1 MKKRRLKKV
10 PVVLLLFIMVG
21 IAVILSLFNTDNKQK
36 TNIQKEEQNN
46 VSEVKKDIN
55 EEKVVEEVKETKKT
69 MSIIMVGDALIH
81 DSIYNDAFIGNN
93 QYDFKKMFVDIE
105 PLIKDYDLK
114 YYNQETIIGGKDLGL
129 SNYPLFN
136 SPDEIGSDL
145 VSIGFNMVSLANNHS
160 LDKGERGLNYS
171 INFWNNQEGV
181 VIAGSYASWEDRDNI
196 KIHEMNGI
204 KYAFLSYTVST
215 NGLRLPE
222 GKEYLVNVY
231 SDELAKKDIE
241 SVRDKVD
248 VVIVAMH
255 WGNEYTH
262 TPTYE
267 QKRMAKYLSDLGVNL
282 IIGCHP
288 HVIQPIDYVGDTL
301 VIYSLGNFISSQKS
315 LGLAKIIGLM
325 VGVDIV
331 VDQEKVTFENLQSEL
346 LFTYDNRYKD
356 FKIIPFSNLNDEIL
370 NNYEQIRE
378 EYMNIVNAEVY
389 YD

>member
-1 MKKRRLKKV
+1 MAY
-10 PVVLLLFIMVG
+10 PW
-21 IAVILSLFNTDNKQK
+21 SL
-36 TNIQKEEQNN
+36 
-46 VSEVKKDIN
+46 
-55 EEKVVEEVKETKKT
+55 
-69 MSIIMVGDALIH
+69 
-81 DSIYNDAFIGNN
+81 YP
-93 QYDFKKMFVDIE
+93 Y
-105 PLIKDYDLK
+105 
-114 YYNQETIIGGKDLGL
+114 
-129 SNYPLFN
+129 YPLFN

-145 VSIGFNMVSLANNHS
+145 VDIGFNMVSLANNHS

-171 INFWNNQEGV
+171 VNFWNSQEGV
-181 VIAGSYASWEDRDNI
+181 VTAGSYASWEDRDNI

-215 NGLRLPE
+215 NGLYLPE

-241 SVRDKVD
+241 SIRDKVD

-267 QKRMAKYLSDLGVNL
+267 EKRIAQYLSSLGVNL

-288 HVIQPIDYVGDTL
+288 HVIQPVDYIGDTL
-301 VIYSLGNFISSQKS
+301 VIYSLGNFISSQRS

-325 VGVDIV
+325 VGLDIV
-331 VDQEKVTFENLQSEL
+331 VDQGKVTFENINYEL

-356 FKIIPFSNLNDEIL
+356 FKIIPFSNLNNDIL
-370 NNYEQIRE
+370 NNYEQIKE
-378 EYMNIVNAEVY
+378 EYMDIVESEVY
-389 YD
+389 YDWNKK

>member
-1 MKKRRLKKV
+1 
-10 PVVLLLFIMVG
+10 
-21 IAVILSLFNTDNKQK
+21 
-36 TNIQKEEQNN
+36 
-46 VSEVKKDIN
+46 
-55 EEKVVEEVKETKKT
+55 
-69 MSIIMVGDALIH
+69 
-81 DSIYNDAFIGNN
+81 
-93 QYDFKKMFVDIE
+93 
-105 PLIKDYDLK
+105 
-114 YYNQETIIGGKDLGL
+114 
-129 SNYPLFN
+129 
-136 SPDEIGSDL
+136 
-145 VSIGFNMVSLANNHS
+145 MVSLANNHS

-171 INFWNNQEGV
+171 VNFWNSQEGV
-181 VIAGSYASWEDRDNI
+181 VTAGSYASWEDRDNI

-215 NGLRLPE
+215 NGLYLPE

-241 SVRDKVD
+241 SIRDKVD

-267 QKRMAKYLSDLGVNL
+267 EKRIAQYLSSLGVNL

-288 HVIQPIDYVGDTL
+288 HVIQPVDYIGDTL
-301 VIYSLGNFISSQKS
+301 VIYSLGNFISSQRS

-325 VGVDIV
+325 VGLDIV
-331 VDQEKVTFENLQSEL
+331 VDQGKVTFENINYEL

-356 FKIIPFSNLNDEIL
+356 FKIIPFSNLNNDIL
-370 NNYEQIRE
+370 NNYEQIKE
-378 EYMNIVNAEVY
+378 EYMDIVESEVY

>member
-1 MKKRRLKKV
+1 MKKRRLKKL
-10 PVVLLLFIMVG
+10 PIFIMLLLVVGLVVG
-21 IAVILSLFNTDNKQK
+21 ITSL
-36 TNIQKEEQNN
+36 TNQSNN
-46 VSEVKKDIN
+46 S
-55 EEKVVEEVKETKKT
+55 EEKPENVKAQQEVVEEKEVIEEIKETKKT
-69 MSIIMVGDALIH
+69 MSLIMVGDALIH
-81 DSIYNDAFIGNN
+81 DSIYNDAAIGNN

-105 PLIKDYDLK
+105 PLIKDYDLR

-145 VSIGFNMVSLANNHS
+145 VDIGFNMVSLANNHS

-171 INFWNNQEGV
+171 VNFWNSQEGV
-181 VIAGSYASWEDRDNI
+181 VTAGSYASWEDRDNI

-215 NGLRLPE
+215 NGLYLPE

-241 SVRDKVD
+241 SIRDKVD

-267 QKRMAKYLSDLGVNL
+267 EKRIAQYLSSLGVNL

-288 HVIQPIDYVGDTL
+288 HVIQPVDYIGDTL
-301 VIYSLGNFISSQKS
+301 VIYSLGNFISSQRS

-325 VGVDIV
+325 VGLDIV
-331 VDQEKVTFENLQSEL
+331 VDQGKVTFENINYEL

-356 FKIIPFSNLNDEIL
+356 FKIIPFSNLNNDIL
-370 NNYEQIRE
+370 NNYEQIKE
-378 EYMNIVNAEVY
+378 EYMDIVESEVY

>member
-1 MKKRRLKKV
+1 MKKRRLKKL
-10 PVVLLLFIMVG
+10 PIFIMLLLVVGLVVG
-21 IAVILSLFNTDNKQK
+21 ITSL
-36 TNIQKEEQNN
+36 TNQSNNSKEKSEN
-46 VSEVKKDIN
+46 VKAQQE
-55 EEKVVEEVKETKKT
+55 VVEEKEVIEEIKETKKT
-69 MSIIMVGDALIH
+69 MSLIMVGDALIH
-81 DSIYNDAFIGNN
+81 DSIYNDAAIGNN

-105 PLIKDYDLK
+105 PLIKDYDLR

-145 VSIGFNMVSLANNHS
+145 VDIGFNMVSLANNHS

-171 INFWNNQEGV
+171 VNFWNSQEGV
-181 VIAGSYASWEDRDNI
+181 VTAGSYASWEDRDNI

-215 NGLRLPE
+215 NGLYLPE

-241 SVRDKVD
+241 SIRDKVD

-267 QKRMAKYLSDLGVNL
+267 EKRIAQYLSSLGVNL

-288 HVIQPIDYVGDTL
+288 HVIQPVDYIGDTL
-301 VIYSLGNFISSQKS
+301 VIYSLGNFISSQRS

-325 VGVDIV
+325 VGLDIV
-331 VDQEKVTFENLQSEL
+331 VDQGKVTFENINYEL

-356 FKIIPFSNLNDEIL
+356 FKIIPFSNLNNDIL
-370 NNYEQIRE
+370 NNYEQIKE
-378 EYMNIVNAEVY
+378 EYMDIVESEVY

>member
-1 MKKRRLKKV
+1 MKKRRLKKI
-10 PVVLLLFIMVG
+10 PVVLFLLIMVG

-55 EEKVVEEVKETKKT
+55 EENVVEEVKETKKT

-114 YYNQETIIGGKDLGL
+114 YYNQETIIGGKELGL

-171 INFWNNQEGV
+171 INFWNNQDGV

-301 VIYSLGNFISSQKS
+301 VIYSLGNFISSQRS

-378 EYMNIVNAEVY
+378 EYMNIVNTEVY

>member
-1 MKKRRLKKV
+1 MIKLKKILLSIMLIV
-10 PVVLLLFIMVG
+10 FTVLIFIFIDMNSIPKQLPDETVE
-21 IAVILSLFNTDNKQK
+21 NKVELEVNK
-36 TNIQKEEQNN
+36 TESEEDKKEEQ
-46 VSEVKKDIN
+46 KK
-55 EEKVVEEVKETKKT
+55 V
-69 MSIIMVGDALIH
+69 MSLVMVGDALIH
-81 DSIYNDAFIGNN
+81 DSIYYDAALGNN

-105 PLIKDYDLK
+105 PLIRDYDLK

-171 INFWNNQEGV
+171 VNFWNNQEGV
-181 VIAGSYASWEDRDNI
+181 ITAGSYGSWEDRNES
-196 KIHEMNGI
+196 KIYEMNGI

-215 NGLRLPE
+215 NGLKIPD

-231 SDELAKKDIE
+231 DEQTVKEDIDAIRE
-241 SVRDKVD
+241 KVD

-255 WGNEYTH
+255 WGEEYTH
-262 TPTYE
+262 TPTSE
-267 QKRMAKYLSDLGVNL
+267 QKQMAQYLSSLGVNL

-301 VIYSLGNFISSQKS
+301 VIYSLGNFISSQAS
-315 LGLAKIIGLM
+315 LGLSKIIGLL
-325 VGVDIV
+325 VGVNIV
-331 VDQEKVTFENLQSEL
+331 VDNGKVSFENLNYEL
-346 LFTYDNRYKD
+346 LYTYNDARYQN
-356 FKIIPFSNLNDEIL
+356 FKIIPFKNLNNDIL
-370 NNYEQIRE
+370 NNYEKIEQ
-378 EYMNIVNAEVY
+378 EYLEIVNSEVY